1 MKIAG
6 TKVLLTGASG
16 GIGRAMAARLASA
29 DAQVV
34 GVGRAAEPP
43 EGLSLHQWV
52 RGDLATP
59 QGRAAVVE
67 AAQREGVSVVIH
79 AAGVPAFGPLQAL
92 SVADMEAVLQM
103 NLLVPMALAQALSP
117 HLQRQP
123 QARMVFIGSIL
134 GRIGVPGFSVYG
146 ASKSGLNRFA
156 EALRREWAETSV
168 RVQVLNPRSTRT
180 PFNGAAV
187 QRFNRDTGTASDAPE
202 TVAEALLRLI
212 ESDAAQRNVGFP
224 ERLAVPL
231 NALLG
236 AGLDGSFSRHR
247 RCLSVTTP

>member
-29 DAQVV
+29 GAQVV
-34 GVGRAAEPP
+34 GVGRGEAPA
-43 EGLSLHQWV
+43 GLPLHRWV
-52 RGDLATP
+52 CADLATP
-59 QGRAAVVE
+59 QGRVAVVE
-67 AAQREGVSVVIH
+67 AAQSEAVAVVIH
-79 AAGVPAFGPLQAL
+79 AAGVPAFGALQAQ
-92 SVADMEAVLQM
+92 SVAAMETVLQM
-103 NLLVPMALAQALSP
+103 NLLVPMALAQALGP

-123 QARMVFIGSIL
+123 QARMVFIGSVL

-146 ASKSGLNRFA
+146 ASKSGLNGFA

-187 QRFNRDTGTASDAPE
+187 ERFNRDTGTASDAPE
-202 TVAEALLRLI
+202 VVAEALLRLI

-236 AGLDGSFSRHR
+236 AGLDGSFARHR
-247 RCLSVTTP
+247 RSLPATAP